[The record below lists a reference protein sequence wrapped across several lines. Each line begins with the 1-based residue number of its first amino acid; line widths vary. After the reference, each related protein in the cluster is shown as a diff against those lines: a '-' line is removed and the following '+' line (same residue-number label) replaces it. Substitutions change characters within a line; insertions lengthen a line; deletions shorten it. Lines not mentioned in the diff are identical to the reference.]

1 MEFPFYLVITL
12 LCAWVLYWSIVNA
25 LRKPGA
31 PIRGLFAYKEVEEDE
46 KAPAAPIDPR
56 RPFRPKGLPSGRW
69 TGRD

>member
-1 MEFPFYLVITL
+1 MARWRAP
-12 LCAWVLYWSIVNA
+12 
-25 LRKPGA
+25 RKPGG
-31 PIRGLFAYKEVEEDE
+31 PIRGLFAYKEVEEGE